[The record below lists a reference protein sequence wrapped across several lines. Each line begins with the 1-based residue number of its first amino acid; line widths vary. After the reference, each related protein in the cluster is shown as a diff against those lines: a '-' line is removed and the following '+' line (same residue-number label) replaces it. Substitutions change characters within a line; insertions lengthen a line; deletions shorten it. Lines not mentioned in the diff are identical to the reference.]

1 MMNRTLNFL
10 VAGALALSVG
20 ILASAAFV
28 ERAEA
33 APKRPGVTSE
43 LIQSAIA
50 VLEFNRVEAQWTKSG
65 KPRVDAIERVLK
77 ADISAADRDAAWK
90 AHKAPK
96 PTAGL
101 AVLQNRIAALEA
113 REHELLR
120 EAQKQRIDASM
131 AKRERNE
138 ALAANT
144 RVQDEARRAVEKA
157 RVDAAAVKHRYRA
170 LMADAERDR
179 KAAAADR
186 REAAL
191 TIEDAK
197 KRERGAGPAV
207 NRACRKPLEK
217 VLRARWTWA
226 GNLDTSRDDV
236 AAARAVCL
244 E

>member
-1 MMNRTLNFL
+1 MNRSLNFL

-20 ILASAAFV
+20 ILVSAAFV

-43 LIQSAIA
+43 LIRGAIGI
-50 VLEFNRVEAQWTKSG
+50 LEFNRVETQWTKSG
-65 KPRVDAIERVLK
+65 KPRVDAIEGVLK

-101 AVLQNRIAALEA
+101 AVLQNRIATLET
-113 REHELLR
+113 RENELLR
-120 EAQKQRIDASM
+120 EAQKQRIEASR

-144 RVQDEARRAVEKA
+144 RVQRKVAEARAEAQKVKDRYAALTRATKA
-157 RVDAAAVKHRYRA
+157 DRA
-170 LMADAERDR
+170 
-179 KAAAADR
+179 AAAADR
-186 REAAL
+186 REAVL
-191 TIEDAK
+191 TLQEARN
-197 KRERGAGPAV
+197 RERGAGPAV

-217 VLRARWTWA
+217 VLRAGWTWA